1 MPKKVRELKKALLKA
16 GFTWSPGK
24 GSHTRWRHE
33 LLPDHP
39 LTLSGKDSDDARLY
53 QEREVEL
60 RLRLLKERES

>member
-1 MPKKVRELKKALLKA
+1 MPQKVRELKQALLKA
-16 GFTWSPGK
+16 GFTGSPGK
-24 GSHTRWRHE
+24 GSHTRWRHP

-39 LTLSGKDSDDARLY
+39 LTLSGKDSDDARRY

>member
-24 GSHTRWRHE
+24 GSHTRWRHN
-33 LLPDHP
+33 LLPDYP
-39 LTLSGKDSDDARLY
+39 LTMSGKDGDAAKSYL
-53 QEREVEL
+53 EKEVEL